1 MNERKSAGTPSSG
14 ASGRDEQWV
23 LDPRDVRRHERL
35 ARERERK
42 SPVAKLGRYLPIALA
57 AAGALIVFW
66 NFETL
71 REATVDFSALTSLFE
86 SDDSATGAAAPRG
99 GALETVTVE
108 APAVVGTETS
118 TTRGDAPT
126 ASDAALVSAPVASPA
141 PSLAAG
147 NQELRSGENASV
159 STVAPEPAAPAEAP
173 ASAPPALPATP
184 PTPEIFAIGVAVN
197 SASEGDAAAA
207 VLVVRNGGNRGI
219 SSIKWWTTEGSAT
232 AGVDYADLGEVT
244 ERFAAGQ
251 QNRTIRIPI
260 VGDRVVEGPETFYVH
275 IAPSE
280 GSVVSSERAQTEVVI
295 NDDD

>member
-1 MNERKSAGTPSSG
+1 MNERKSARTPSSS
-14 ASGRDEQWV
+14 ASGRDEQWL

-42 SPVAKLGRYLPIALA
+42 SPVAKLARYLPIALA
-57 AAGALIVFW
+57 AAGAFIVFW

-99 GALETVTVE
+99 DAFETVSVE

-118 TTRGDAPT
+118 TTRGDGPT
-126 ASDAALVSAPVASPA
+126 ASASAPVGASSA

-147 NQELRSGENASV
+147 NQELRSGESAPV

-184 PTPEIFAIGVAVN
+184 PTPEIFAFGVTVN

-219 SSIKWWTTEGSAT
+219 SSIKWWTSEGSAT